1 MSMISKIPSVSTVL
15 AVAAAVVAVTATSLG
30 AQQLNPGIS
39 CISGDVPAYDYAELT
54 SNYRESIW
62 DSKAAMRLTAETT
75 QLELTVTDTYDSTV
89 CEDTADMK
97 VRCKFRI
104 AAGYSGV
111 FNMRIDNTMNSM
123 SSRYRLCA
131 E

>member
-1 MSMISKIPSVSTVL
+1 MSRTPRSVMSATLLALAATTVTT
-15 AVAAAVVAVTATSLG
+15 AAW

-39 CISGDVPAYDYAELT
+39 CITGDVPAYNYAELT

-62 DSKAAMRLTAETT
+62 DSKAAMRLVAEST
-75 QLELTVTDTYDSTV
+75 QLELTVTDNYGSVV

-97 VRCKFRI
+97 VRCRFKI
-104 AAGYSGV
+104 ANGYSGL
-111 FNMRIDNTMNSM
+111 FNIRIDNTMYAA
-123 SSRYRLCA
+123 SSRYTLCA